1 MNKINDIILGT
12 AQFGSNYGVGTLKGN
27 LYNSNKSLNLLKKAY
42 SMGIRNL
49 DTAPSY
55 GNATEIILNFIDVI
69 PKNEFNIYSKVTQEN
84 FDNDLK
90 QIQRLL
96 QKEKFKT
103 ITILMHKEK
112 DILNLDF
119 AKDINNFCMKNQE
132 CTWGVSIYNES
143 YAFQALELK
152 GCKTVQFPY
161 NIFNPLFLQN
171 GFIKLARTMN
181 FNLIPRS
188 IFVQG
193 LIFKEANFFSDYK
206 KEVKKVINNLNDFS
220 LKHNIN
226 LASLACMFVRDTA
239 GLNNFLVGVD
249 SLSQLREL
257 KKIEKKI
264 DTESLFRSCLDYSR
278 SWDYN
283 MFRPELWDENCY

>member
-119 AKDINNFCMKNQE
+119 AKDINNFCMKN
-132 CTWGVSIYNES
+132 
-143 YAFQALELK
+143 
-152 GCKTVQFPY
+152 
-161 NIFNPLFLQN
+161 
-171 GFIKLARTMN
+171 
-181 FNLIPRS
+181 
-188 IFVQG
+188 
-193 LIFKEANFFSDYK
+193 
-206 KEVKKVINNLNDFS
+206 
-220 LKHNIN
+220 
-226 LASLACMFVRDTA
+226 
-239 GLNNFLVGVD
+239 
-249 SLSQLREL
+249 
-257 KKIEKKI
+257 
-264 DTESLFRSCLDYSR
+264 
-278 SWDYN
+278 
-283 MFRPELWDENCY
+283 